1 MVINKSGVNMM
12 REPKYMIQNF
22 FKINETNNKEENDLK
37 CLHKNSYKQNKK
49 KQTSRNRIKYL
60 TYTDNEN
67 ISNFYSWPCHFV
79 YFRNQTD
86 TKIKCTKNKH
96 IKNDENKM
104 KYHLLRF
111 SSLTNINKSA
121 SQMLHYDNMIEKNM
135 SKDDSTKYDSTKED
149 STEEDSTKD
158 SAKELCEPH
167 IYSNEKK
174 RKGILKIEKWNKK
187 EKKTVRINI
196 CCDNNN
202 DKIGECFILVDKNEL
217 IQPQIKSADNCSLS
231 QINCKLYNKNKSIIN
246 ICENDERQG
255 LISNSSYGDGFTYSD
270 LDAYMGEYMD
280 NIENDSSMGSFD
292 LEPIHLASND
302 GNIELIKYLLKS
314 GIDINSKTKVRKY
327 TALHICA
334 SKGDIN
340 TVKFLVNNNADINA
354 LTYNNETALW
364 FASISNHL
372 NVCKY
377 LLENGALLYL
387 NKKGDS
393 ALHAASTMGN
403 YEIVKLL
410 IDNSANITHLDV
422 NLLEPIHYASFEGH
436 KGIVKILMYKQIEQ
450 TLKETMNKI
459 IYNMKKYNVYTKNL
473 ETYYYFK
480 YKSIIKK
487 KIISKVLCCAIT
499 SRSYKLVKYIL
510 NKGTDVNYFDIRLQL
525 FPIHAAA
532 ISGNIKIF
540 KFLIQ
545 KGANLF
551 AKTPCNNLAINLVEN
566 VKLRQYILQQSRKI
580 NLRNAWII
588 RNKKSDHIFSH
599 LSYDTFYHTCL
610 FF

>member
-1 MVINKSGVNMM
+1 MLINKSGMNTMG
-12 REPKYMIQNF
+12 EQNYMIHKF
-22 FKINETNNKEENDLK
+22 FKKNETNHKEENDLQWF
-37 CLHKNSYKQNKK
+37 HKKNYKQNTIENKKNIKNK
-49 KQTSRNRIKYL
+49 KQTPKNRIKYI
-60 TYTDNEN
+60 TYTNNES
-67 ISNFYSWPCHFV
+67 ICNFYSWPCHFV
-79 YFRNQTD
+79 YFRNQTH
-86 TKIKCTKNKH
+86 TQTKCTKNKH
-96 IKNDENKM
+96 IKNDETKM
-104 KYHLLRF
+104 KYHLVRF
-111 SSLTNINKSA
+111 SSLTNVNKST
-121 SQMLHYDNMIEKNM
+121 SQMLYDMNMIEKNI
-135 SKDDSTKYDSTKED
+135 SKGDSTKE
-149 STEEDSTKD
+149 
-158 SAKELCEPH
+158 LYVPH
-167 IYSNEKK
+167 IYSDEKK

-187 EKKTVRINI
+187 EKKKVRINI
-196 CCDNNN
+196 CCDNNS
-202 DKIGECFILVDKNEL
+202 DKIGECFISVSKQEVSY
-217 IQPQIKSADNCSLS
+217 PQIKNGDNCSLP
-231 QINCKLYNKNKSIIN
+231 QINCKSYNKNKSIIN
-246 ICENDERQG
+246 ICENDEIRRI
-255 LISNSSYGDGFTYSD
+255 ISNSSYGDSFTYSD

-280 NIENDSSMGSFD
+280 NIENVSSIAPFD
-292 LEPIHLASND
+292 LESIHLASND

-314 GIDINSKTKVRKY
+314 GIDINSKTKIRKY

-334 SKGDIN
+334 SKGDIK

-377 LLENGALLYL
+377 LLQNGALSYL

-403 YEIVKLL
+403 YEVVKLL

-450 TLKETMNKI
+450 TLKETMDKI
-459 IYNMKKYNVYTKNL
+459 IYNMKIYNVYTKNL

-487 KIISKVLCCAIT
+487 KVMSKILCCVIT
-499 SRSYKLVKYIL
+499 SGSYKLVKYIL
-510 NKGTDVNYFDIRLQL
+510 KKGANVNYFDIHLQL

-532 ISGNIKIF
+532 VSGNIKIF
-540 KFLIQ
+540 KALIH

-551 AKTPCNNLAINLVEN
+551 VKTPCNNLPINLVED
-566 VKLRQYILQQSRKI
+566 VELRQYILQQSRKI

-599 LSYDTFYHTCL
+599 LSYDIFYHICL